1 MSGKIK
7 SDIDT
12 LWETFLTGDDK
23 AFAGIYYAF
32 INPLLT
38 YGKKLTLDTA
48 MLQDALQEVFMDLY
62 QKRNKLHTPISNLK
76 SYLFIAL
83 KNNLVKRLLQN
94 RKFEDKEVDDSAMGE
109 FNIEYSFLDQQIIRE
124 ISEEKRMR
132 LQRAIVSLSSG
143 QKEII
148 YLKFEE
154 DLGYKE
160 IAVLMNVTVES
171 ARKQLYRALLSLRE
185 TIDNESFEIFLSFFI
200 KKRFKKLSMLGHC
213 SDHI

>member
-1 MSGKIK
+1 MSGKSS
-7 SDIDT
+7 SDTNI
-12 LWETFLTGDDK
+12 LWDLFLEGDDK

-38 YGKKLTLDTA
+38 YGKKFTLDTGT
-48 MLQDALQEVFMDLY
+48 LQDAIQEVFMDLY
-62 QKRNKLHTPISNLK
+62 QKRNKSHSPILNLK

-83 KNNLVKRLLQN
+83 KNDLLKKILQN
-94 RKFEDKEVDDSAMGE
+94 RKFDDKKINNRVMGE
-109 FNIEYSFLDQQIIRE
+109 FNIEYNFLDQQIIRE

-154 DLGYKE
+154 ELGYKE
-160 IAVLMNVTVES
+160 IAVLLDITVES

-185 TIDNESFEIFLSFFI
+185 TIDNESFKIYLSFFL
-200 KKRFKKLSMLGHC
+200 KKGSKNCPH
-213 SDHI
+213 